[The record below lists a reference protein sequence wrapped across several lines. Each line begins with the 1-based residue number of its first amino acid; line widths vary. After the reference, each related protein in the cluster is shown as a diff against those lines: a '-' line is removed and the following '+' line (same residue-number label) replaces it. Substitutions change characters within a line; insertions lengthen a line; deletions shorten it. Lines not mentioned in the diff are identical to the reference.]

1 LEIVTW
7 GQTFELMGG
16 LALVA
21 LALVGLVFKEFDF
34 PAMGFWS
41 WMIYG
46 NNGTVPKWL
55 AVPGYLI
62 GGLWLIYLAF
72 AK

>member
-1 LEIVTW
+1 LI
-7 GQTFELMGG
+7 GG
-16 LALVA
+16 LILVA

-34 PAMGFWS
+34 PAMGFSTWI
-41 WMIYG
+41 MFG
-46 NNGTVPKWL
+46 KNGIVPKWL

-62 GGLWLIYLAF
+62 AGLLLIYMAF